1 MIRENLV
8 SFRRTI
14 GEKTQENKEAQE
26 NITKLEADIEKTKTE
41 IGKIDKNIE
50 KNRIE
55 LENIEGAL
63 INTGDQLASKE
74 SMGEL
79 IKNTENLR
87 DTTISLQ
94 EKMSHERTVL
104 QSKKDDLDILCHR
117 MTELKST
124 DQESLF
130 EEKLKLDKEIKI
142 LEDNIEELEAQ
153 YGIVLDELNKATSMI
168 TKVENEILLLQTG
181 SDSAK

>member
-1 MIRENLV
+1 
-8 SFRRTI
+8 
-14 GEKTQENKEAQE
+14 
-26 NITKLEADIEKTKTE
+26 
-41 IGKIDKNIE
+41 
-50 KNRIE
+50 
-55 LENIEGAL
+55 
-63 INTGDQLASKE
+63 
-74 SMGEL
+74 
-79 IKNTENLR
+79 
-87 DTTISLQ
+87 
-94 EKMSHERTVL
+94 MSHERTVL

-124 DQESLF
+124 DQESLI